1 MTYKVIAVFGLA
13 LIGSWAT
20 LAQDR
25 ELEEVPSEVSTE
37 KSNNITSF
45 ESYLDAFNKKY
56 FAKYRMERRR
66 TAFEKNLEEINSH
79 NREFEE
85 GKSQFRMGLNKFADL
100 DNELY
105 KKQMVRMRDTNHRKM
120 DVEIND
126 EIVGAAAKDVP
137 DSLDWRT
144 KGFVTSPV
152 NQKTC
157 GSCYAFSISYA
168 ITGQIM
174 QRIGRLEFV
183 SQQQLVDCSVETGNQ
198 GCAGG
203 SLRYTLKYLEK
214 CGGIMRQVDYPYT
227 SSAPRRSSGG

>member
-1 MTYKVIAVFGLA
+1 
-13 LIGSWAT
+13 
-20 LAQDR
+20 
-25 ELEEVPSEVSTE
+25 
-37 KSNNITSF
+37 
-45 ESYLDAFNKKY
+45 
-56 FAKYRMERRR
+56 
-66 TAFEKNLEEINSH
+66 
-79 NREFEE
+79 
-85 GKSQFRMGLNKFADL
+85 
-100 DNELY
+100 
-105 KKQMVRMRDTNHRKM
+105 MRDTNHRKM

-198 GCAGG
+198 VG
-203 SLRYTLKYLEK
+203 SQIDYVAKFKLINQLLFFRAVPVGRYGTPSNIWRNVVESCDRSTIRTLLR
-214 CGGIMRQVDYPYT
+214 
-227 SSAPRRSSGG
+227 